1 MTLPKSSRSEP
12 KVGSYDSELTSIMTR
27 ISGASPR
34 DLMQVRLIIEPQ
46 AVAAAAVHA
55 RDSDIE
61 LIGAAH
67 DQAVAALAPDQFERW
82 DGEFHRLI
90 FASTRNEFLV
100 NLHDILQVIRSRK
113 PWIEIKRRT
122 FSEERR
128 QLYCAEHAAI
138 LGALRSRDPEMALQ
152 AMTKHMVTISNGLFG
167 AGGNF

>member
-1 MTLPKSSRSEP
+1 M
-12 KVGSYDSELTSIMTR
+12 
-27 ISGASPR
+27 
-34 DLMQVRLIIEPQ
+34 RLIIEPQ
-46 AVAAAAVHA
+46 AVSAAAVHA